1 MSDEVAVHTADVP
14 TAPADRSG
22 TDAMQ
27 APARTGAPPA
37 VPPRRPVD
45 DLVEFVLTQT
55 GSPVD
60 RWAVAATLESRGL
73 RDVDAQRL
81 YGEADIFG
89 LASRVHA
96 QCRDVLASADREPV
110 RPSALRW
117 YRRTGRFLTFYVRG
131 SFTGLPILVQVL
143 AVVLLG
149 SSLWSS
155 PRFDNTQASV
165 VAIATLLSFLVT
177 GGFVQAGGRLG
188 LYYLEQQSYL
198 LARRICLQ
206 IVLLGA
212 AAVVLVGVG
221 AALANV
227 VGNWMPGPLVLVAA
241 AYYLLLSLLWLLLGV
256 LYAMQLRLAI
266 LACFVVGITVV
277 VLVQALTSTSVE
289 TAHWLGLSAADI
301 TAAVWS
307 WRALGRRVR
316 AAGAS
321 ARLARLPRRALLVHA
336 AAPYFRYGVLYFAFL
351 FLDRTTSWSAGD
363 DPLPLWFDTPYEIGL
378 DIALL
383 VLVLTLPQLEYTVHE
398 FSASIGAVQETY
410 RGEQAQEHNRH
421 FVRFYLRQLAL
432 LAVLVVVSASVLSA
446 GLVALADA
454 EAVAVDTTDP
464 ITVAVFAWGVV
475 AYALLVLS
483 LLNGVF
489 LFSLSRPRLVV
500 PALFLALVV
509 NAAVGWYLSRSI
521 DYWYGVVGLA
531 AGALVFAVLTT
542 VAALRVLRRLDY
554 YYYSAF

>member
-1 MSDEVAVHTADVP
+1 MSDDLTVRTADAPRSQGERTGDPVP
-14 TAPADRSG
+14 ERARPVAAPAV
-22 TDAMQ
+22 
-27 APARTGAPPA
+27 
-37 VPPRRPVD
+37 VPRPPVD
-45 DLVEFVLTQT
+45 ELVAFVLAQT
-55 GSPVD
+55 GRPVD
-60 RWAVAATLESRGL
+60 RWAVAATRESRGL
-73 RDVDAQRL
+73 RDGDALTL
-81 YGEADIFG
+81 YGEPDIFG
-89 LASRVHA
+89 LATRVHA
-96 QCRDVLASADREPV
+96 QCRAVLAAGGGEQALPA
-110 RPSALRW
+110 ALRW
-117 YRRTGRFLTFYVRG
+117 YRRAGRFLTFYVRG

-198 LARRICLQ
+198 LARRVCLQ
-206 IVLLGA
+206 IVLLGS
-212 AAVVLVGVG
+212 AAVVLVGIG

-227 VGNWMPGPLVLVAA
+227 VADWMPGPLVAVAA

-266 LACFVVGITVV
+266 LACFVVGIAVV
-277 VLVQALTSTSVE
+277 VVVQALTDVRIE

-301 TAAVWS
+301 TAATWS
-307 WRALGRRVR
+307 WRALSKRVGR
-316 AAGAS
+316 AGAS

-336 AAPYFRYGVLYFAFL
+336 SAPYFRYGVLYFAFL
-351 FLDRTTSWSAGD
+351 FLDRTVSWSVGD
-363 DPLPLWFDTPYEIGL
+363 HPLPLWFDTEYEIGL
-378 DIALL
+378 DVALL

-398 FSASIGAVQETY
+398 FSASIGAVQESF
-410 RGEQAQEHNRH
+410 RGEQTQEHNRH
-421 FVRFYLRQLAL
+421 FVRFYLRQLGL
-432 LAVLVVVSASVLSA
+432 LAVLVVVSASLLSA
-446 GLVALADA
+446 TLVALADVD
-454 EAVAVDTTDP
+454 AVAIDTTDAV
-464 ITVAVFAWGVV
+464 TVAVFAWGVV

-500 PALFLALVV
+500 PALSLALVV
-509 NAAVGWYLSRSI
+509 NASVGWYLSRSI

-542 VAALRVLRRLDY
+542 ASALRVLRRLDY